1 MLTVPRIMTP
11 VMESNDPKERALR
24 VVSVLRD
31 SAMDG
36 YRLMSRTSLDEDSLV
51 ATLLDLQSIIGV
63 KGELS
68 RDKVGAAYL
77 FVRPDARQMA
87 DMMLAS
93 RLYKG

>member
-1 MLTVPRIMTP
+1 MADAP
-11 VMESNDPKERALR
+11 VDTKLR

-36 YRLMSRTSLDEDSLV
+36 YRLMSRTGLDEEALSAV
-51 ATLLDLQSIIGV
+51 LLELQSVIGV

-68 RDKVGAAYL
+68 AKKVGEAYL
-77 FVRPDARQMA
+77 YVRPEARDMA

-93 RLYKG
+93 RLYPR